1 MNRLYISSCRISENG
16 YHPIEASGHVRYNF
30 SGERNPNEVYRLNI
44 TMVTMGSTGDVRPY
58 VLLGEKLKN
67 RGYHITI
74 AAFSSFGGMITDAG
88 LEFFPLSGSAE
99 ELITSVLGPE
109 TNGINY
115 LPKICKNLRLVIPDL
130 LKSLDE
136 SCRTADAMICN
147 YFGSVYYS
155 IAEKYNIP
163 CIQTHFFPMDPTA
176 SIPMSSFR
184 NQNLGPVF
192 NRFTYKIGYL
202 AVGTVEKIL
211 LSDWREESR
220 VAKRKAA
227 THPVYRIGDHEIPV
241 LYAISP
247 AVFPKPPE
255 WPDSIYMSG
264 YWFDSAPGS
273 WQPPEDLREFLSSGK
288 PPVYIG
294 FGSMR
299 SGNMNKLLTMI
310 LRALHAAGL
319 RAVICGG
326 LSGRTHSS
334 GGRIYFID
342 RIPHDWLFPRVSAVI
357 HHGGA
362 GTVASGLRWGR
373 PTWVLPFAGD
383 QPFWGE
389 QIHRIGCGPRPVS
402 RNRLTV
408 RNLTKGLIDLTTRPE
423 YKRNAADI
431 AACLAEENGT
441 ETAVNLIEQFIR
453 DW

>member
-1 MNRLYISSCRISENG
+1 MNRLHISSCRISENG

-202 AVGTVEKIL
+202 AVGTVEKFL
-211 LSDWREESR
+211 LSE
-220 VAKRKAA
+220 
-227 THPVYRIGDHEIPV
+227 RIPFTE
-241 LYAISP
+241 
-247 AVFPKPPE
+247 
-255 WPDSIYMSG
+255 
-264 YWFDSAPGS
+264 
-273 WQPPEDLREFLSSGK
+273 
-288 PPVYIG
+288 
-294 FGSMR
+294 
-299 SGNMNKLLTMI
+299 SGNMKFRYYMPSVLLFFRS
-310 LRALHAAGL
+310 LR
-319 RAVICGG
+319 
-326 LSGRTHSS
+326 
-334 GGRIYFID
+334 
-342 RIPHDWLFPRVSAVI
+342 
-357 HHGGA
+357 
-362 GTVASGLRWGR
+362 
-373 PTWVLPFAGD
+373 
-383 QPFWGE
+383 
-389 QIHRIGCGPRPVS
+389 
-402 RNRLTV
+402 N
-408 RNLTKGLIDLTTRPE
+408 GLIP
-423 YKRNAADI
+423 
-431 AACLAEENGT
+431 
-441 ETAVNLIEQFIR
+441 FI
-453 DW
+453 